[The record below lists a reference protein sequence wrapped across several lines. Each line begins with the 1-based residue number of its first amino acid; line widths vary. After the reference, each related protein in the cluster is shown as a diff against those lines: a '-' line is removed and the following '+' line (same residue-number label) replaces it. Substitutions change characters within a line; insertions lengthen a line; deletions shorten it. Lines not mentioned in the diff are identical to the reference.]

1 MPSGC
6 TWASPCGSS
15 GQGGDKLTHATQ
27 QKPLRELRMS
37 EVSPTGSTAMV
48 GWNREIVFVTLQRL
62 FPGGEEHGF
71 FEMAHPAKRDNP
83 AGRFSLSG
91 HAGGED

>member
-1 MPSGC
+1 M
-6 TWASPCGSS
+6 
-15 GQGGDKLTHATQ
+15 
-27 QKPLRELRMS
+27 
-37 EVSPTGSTAMV
+37 
-48 GWNREIVFVTLQRL
+48 TLQRL

-71 FEMAHPAKRDNP
+71 FEMAHPAKRENP